1 MAKVGLTKLGLSV
14 NKNVEE
20 ISWNGQIIEVKQ
32 YLPSNEKLEV
42 CSKIINE
49 SVDDQNFYNPG
60 RVAIFQA
67 IETLLAYTNISVTDK
82 QKEDP
87 CKLFDLLHSSG
98 LAAQIYATIPENEL
112 GAIQSIVEATIHNI
126 YEYKNSVL
134 GILQAMSDD
143 YNSLNL
149 DASHIQEKL
158 ANKENVEFLQQVM
171 AKLG

>member
-1 MAKVGLTKLGLSV
+1 MAKVGLSKLGLSV
-14 NKNVEE
+14 NKDVKE

-42 CSKIINE
+42 CSKIIND

-67 IETLLAYTNISVTDK
+67 IETLLAYTNINVTDK

-98 LAAQIYATIPENEL
+98 LAAQIYAEIPENEL

-134 GILQAMSDD
+134 GILEAAKTD
-143 YNSLNL
+143 YDNLNF
-149 DASHIQEKL
+149 DAEALKDLIGDGK
-158 ANKENVEFLQQVM
+158 NVEFLKQVLT
-171 AKLG
+171 KLG